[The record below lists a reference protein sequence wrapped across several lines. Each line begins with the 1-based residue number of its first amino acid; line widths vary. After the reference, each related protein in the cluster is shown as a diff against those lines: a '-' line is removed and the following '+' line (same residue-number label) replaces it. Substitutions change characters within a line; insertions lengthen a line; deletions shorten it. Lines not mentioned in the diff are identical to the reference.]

1 LSSSSRN
8 RVVITGLGVI
18 SPLGLTMEATWDGI
32 IAGKSGIGPI
42 TLFDASDQETRI
54 AGEVKDF
61 QPTDY
66 ISRKEGRHM
75 DRFAQFAVGASVQ
88 ALKQSGL
95 EISAENQGDVG
106 IIIGSGIGGLGTLL
120 EQAKTLLERGP
131 DRVSPFFVPMM
142 IADIAAAQVSIVL
155 GLRGPNLCTTSACS
169 SGSDAIGA
177 AAEVIR
183 RGDAR
188 VMLAGGS
195 EAIINAI
202 GIAGFNA
209 CKALSTRN
217 DEPELASRPFDVGRD
232 GFIISEGAGVLV
244 LEDIEHAR
252 ARGAAILAELAGY
265 GASADAYHITQPRED
280 GEGAARAMNMAL
292 GRAGVKPS
300 QVDYINA
307 HGTSTMLN
315 DRMETRAVKSVFG
328 EAAAKI
334 PMSSTKSQIGHMI
347 GGAGAVEA
355 AVCVTAIGR
364 GVIPPT
370 MNLIDPDPECD
381 LDYVPNVPRPARL
394 KTVLTNSF
402 GFGGHNSSLVIRAY
416 REKA

>member
-1 LSSSSRN
+1 MPSTSRN
-8 RVVITGLGVI
+8 RVVVTGLGVI
-18 SPLGLTMEATWDGI
+18 SPLGQTVEATWDGI
-32 IAGKSGIGPI
+32 IAGRSGIGPI

-61 QPTDY
+61 QSADY
-66 ISRKEGRHM
+66 VSRKEARHM

-120 EQAKTLLERGP
+120 EQAKMLLERGP

-169 SGSDAIGA
+169 SGSDAIGG

-217 DEPELASRPFDVGRD
+217 DEPELASRPFDAGRD
-232 GFIISEGAGVLV
+232 GFIISEGSGVLV
-244 LEDIEHAR
+244 LEDIDHAR
-252 ARGAAILAELAGY
+252 ARGAVILAELAGY

-280 GEGAARAMNMAL
+280 GEGAARAMTMAL
-292 GRAGVKPS
+292 ERAGVKPP

-328 EAAAKI
+328 EAAYKI
-334 PMSSTKSQIGHMI
+334 PMSSTKSQLGHMI

-355 AVCVTAIGR
+355 AVCVMAIGR

-381 LDYVPNVPRPARL
+381 LDYVPNAPRPGRL
-394 KTVLTNSF
+394 ETVLSNSF

-416 REKA
+416 REKG